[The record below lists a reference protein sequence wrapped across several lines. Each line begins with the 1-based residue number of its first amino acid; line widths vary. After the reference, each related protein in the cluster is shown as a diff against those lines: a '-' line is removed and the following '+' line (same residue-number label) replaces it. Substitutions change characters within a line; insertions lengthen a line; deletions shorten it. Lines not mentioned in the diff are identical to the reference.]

1 MKKMNLLSNI
11 LLISMSALSITAYA
25 QNTELTGQIKGL
37 SGATVKINY
46 NNNGVFK
53 VDSVTAV
60 NDIFTWKANLN
71 GPQLI
76 SLVIDNHSNSYFVG
90 PGHTKLT
97 GVKDA
102 SQSYKLTG
110 SPMQDDAKVFSE
122 FIKDLTD
129 QEAMLSTAYGKA
141 STQEKEALNKKR
153 EELKIQKKVRANKF
167 IAAHPKSFFSIYL
180 IAGRTGYGYA
190 EVKPLYDMLAES
202 AKQTEAGK
210 KLSQTLETLKKS
222 LIGNQMADFVQA
234 DTSGK
239 QVKLSSFRG
248 KYVLVDFWASW
259 CGPCRAENPN
269 VLKAYN
275 AYKDKGFTVV
285 GISLDDKAANWKK
298 AIRDDKMPWT
308 QLSDLKGWKNEISTS
323 YGIQA
328 IPSNLLIDPSGKII
342 AKDLRGEMLENK
354 LRELF
359 ITNKKSK

>member
-1 MKKMNLLSNI
+1 MKLLSNTFLV
-11 LLISMSALSITAYA
+11 LLCLLGTVVQA
-25 QNTELTGQIKGL
+25 QNTTLTGQIKGL
-37 SGATVKINY
+37 SGATVKINT

-53 VDSVTAV
+53 ADSVKV
-60 NDIFTWKANLN
+60 INDIFTWKANLT

-76 SLVIDNHSNSYFVG
+76 SLVIDNHSYSYFIG
-90 PGHTKLT
+90 PGHSKLT
-97 GVKDA
+97 GAKDA
-102 SQSYKLTG
+102 SEAYKLTG
-110 SPMQDDAKVFSE
+110 SPMQDDAKAFSE

-129 QEAMLSTAYGKA
+129 QETLLSTAYGKA
-141 STQEKEALNKKR
+141 SAEEKEELNKKR
-153 EELKIQKKVRANKF
+153 EELKMQKKVRANKF

-180 IAGRTGYGYA
+180 ISGRTGYGYA
-190 EVKPLYDMLAES
+190 EVKPLYDKLDES

-222 LIGNQMADFVQA
+222 LIGNQMADFIQA

-259 CGPCRAENPN
+259 CAPCRAENPN

-323 YGIQA
+323 YGIQG
-328 IPSNLLIDPSGKII
+328 IPSNLLIDPSGKIV
-342 AKDLRGEMLENK
+342 AKDLRGEMLESK
-354 LRELF
+354 LKQLL
-359 ITNKKSK
+359 K

>member
-11 LLISMSALSITAYA
+11 LLMSLASLGLTARA
-25 QNTELTGQIKGL
+25 QNTALTGQIKGL

-46 NNNGVFK
+46 SNNGVFK
-53 VDSVTAV
+53 TDSVTAI

-76 SLVIDNHSNSYFVG
+76 SLIMDNHSYSYFVG
-90 PGHTKLT
+90 PGHTRLT
-97 GVKDA
+97 GIKNS

-110 SPMQDDAKVFSE
+110 SPMQQDAEAFSGS
-122 FIKDLTD
+122 IKDLTD
-129 QEAMLSTAYGKA
+129 QESMLNANYTKA
-141 STQEKEALNKKR
+141 SIQEKAVLAKKR
-153 EELKIQKKVRANKF
+153 DDLRKQKMDRADQF
-167 IAAHPKSFFSIYL
+167 IASHPKSFFSIYL

-190 EVKPLYDMLAES
+190 EVKPLYDKLDES
-202 AKQTEAGK
+202 AKQTDAGK
-210 KLSQTLETLKKS
+210 KLAQKLDILKRS
-222 LIGNQMADFVQA
+222 LIGNQMADFIQA

-239 QVKLSSFRG
+239 QVKLSSFKG

-269 VLKAYN
+269 VLKVYN

-285 GISLDDKAANWKK
+285 GISLDDKAVNWKK
-298 AIRDDKMPWT
+298 AIRDDKMPWV

-323 YGIQA
+323 FGIQA

-342 AKDLRGEMLENK
+342 AKDLRGEALHKKLDETLNK
-354 LRELF
+354 
-359 ITNKKSK
+359 

>member
-1 MKKMNLLSNI
+1 MKKTKLLSNI
-11 LLISMSALSITAYA
+11 VLVLLCALSTIARA

-37 SGATVKINY
+37 SGATVKIDY

-53 VDSVTAV
+53 TDSVTAI

-76 SLVIDNHSNSYFVG
+76 SMVMDNHSYSYFVG
-90 PGHTKLT
+90 PGHTRLT
-97 GVKDA
+97 GVKD
-102 SQSYKLTG
+102 SPQSYKLTG
-110 SPMQDDAKVFSE
+110 SPMQDDAKAFSA

-129 QEAMLSTAYGKA
+129 QEELLSTTYSKA
-141 STQEKEALNKKR
+141 SIQEKAALDKKR
-153 EELKIQKKVRANKF
+153 DELKTQKKVRANEF
-167 IAAHPKSFFSIYL
+167 IADHPKSFFSIYL
-180 IAGRTGYGYA
+180 IAGRTSYGYA
-190 EVKPLYDMLAES
+190 EVKPLYDKLDES

-210 KLSQTLETLKKS
+210 KLTQTLENLKKS
-222 LIGNQMADFVQA
+222 LIGNQMADFTQA

-239 QVKLSSFRG
+239 QVKLSSFKG

-259 CGPCRAENPN
+259 CAPCRAENPN

-308 QLSDLKGWKNEISTS
+308 QLSDLKGWKNELSAS
-323 YGIQA
+323 YAIQS
-328 IPSNLLIDPSGKII
+328 IPCNLLIDPSGKII
-342 AKDLRGEMLENK
+342 ARDLRGAALENK
-354 LRELF
+354 LKALL
-359 ITNKKSK
+359 N